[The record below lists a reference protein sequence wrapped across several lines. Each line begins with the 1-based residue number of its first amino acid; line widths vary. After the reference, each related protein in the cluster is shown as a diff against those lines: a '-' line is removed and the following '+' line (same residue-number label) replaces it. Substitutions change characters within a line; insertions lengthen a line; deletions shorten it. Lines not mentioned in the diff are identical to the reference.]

1 VDDLL
6 ALAIDA
12 HGGMRRWDRLS
23 RFTAAVSISGS
34 IWDRTERPGL
44 LTDVVLDG
52 DTRVQRLRITSFPTA
67 GHHATWEPSYQT
79 IETAE
84 GAVLADRRR
93 PAFPVATPDR
103 LDLWDD
109 FQVIRFASE
118 ASWNNLVSPFV
129 LARPGFVAR
138 EIEPWPES
146 CEVWRRLSVSLPG
159 DVAAPSRNQTYYFD
173 GDGYLR
179 RLDYVLDVLGGALAV
194 EFPSDYRDFDGITVP
209 TRRIVHE
216 RHPDGS
222 PALGPPW
229 VVTDVTRVTFR

>member
-12 HGGMRRWDRLS
+12 HGGMTRWDHLS
-23 RFTAAVSISGS
+23 RFRAAVSITGT
-34 IWDRTERPGL
+34 IWDRIERPGL
-44 LTDVVLDG
+44 LTDVVLEG
-52 DTRVQRLRITSFPTA
+52 ETHVQRLRITPFPSA
-67 GHHATWEPSYQT
+67 GHYASWEPTRQT
-79 IETAE
+79 LETAE
-84 GAVLADRRR
+84 GAVLAERSG
-93 PAFPVATPDR
+93 PAFPIATPDR

-109 FQVIRFASE
+109 FQVVSFASE
-118 ASWNNLVSPFV
+118 ASWNNLVSPFL

-146 CEVWRRLSVSLPG
+146 REVWRRLSVSFPE
-159 DVAAPSRNQTYYFD
+159 DVAAPSRQQTYYFD

-179 RLDYVLDVLGGALAV
+179 RLDYVLDVLGGAPAV
-194 EFPSDYRDFDGITVP
+194 EFPSDYREFDGITVP

-216 RHPDGS
+216 RNPDGS
-222 PALGPPW
+222 PAGGPPW

>member
-12 HGGMRRWDRLS
+12 HGGMTRWDHLS
-23 RFTAAVSISGS
+23 RFRAAVSITGT
-34 IWDRTERPGL
+34 IWDRIERPGL
-44 LTDVVLDG
+44 LTDVVLEG
-52 DTRVQRLRITSFPTA
+52 ETHVQRLRITPFPSA
-67 GHHATWEPSYQT
+67 GHYASWEPTRQT
-79 IETAE
+79 LET
-84 GAVLADRRR
+84 V
-93 PAFPVATPDR
+93 VS
-103 LDLWDD
+103 
-109 FQVIRFASE
+109 FASE
-118 ASWNNLVSPFV
+118 ASWNNLVSPFL

-146 CEVWRRLSVSLPG
+146 REVWRRLSVSFPE
-159 DVAAPSRNQTYYFD
+159 DVAAPSRQQTYYFD

-179 RLDYVLDVLGGALAV
+179 RLDYVLDVLGGAPAV

-229 VVTDVTRVTFR
+229 VVADVTRVTFR